1 MKHFLH
7 GSKQPV
13 SKALIVLISMLLTP
27 LAAMAQTGF
36 WTDEGNYDKTWP
48 SAEDIDGDYYNIRNE
63 ADLAAFANLVN
74 TGKET
79 FKGKIVRI
87 YETHIDLTDHY
98 WIPIGWNEKNK
109 FEGTFDGMGHR
120 FENVCIDINQML
132 AAKIDI
138 DHIGFF
144 SYNYGT
150 IRNVS
155 LQSPLI
161 LGTEVTPYFFI
172 GGITAYNR
180 NGALIE
186 NCIVFDDEIKLTGE
200 QPSMVN
206 LVYYADALEN
216 GSSHV
221 YIGGICYENEAGGT
235 IQNCRNDKPIRV
247 ECAYIAGIV
256 SMNEGLVK
264 NCSNSKELRSINDQI
279 NRDNSAGGIVWSNS
293 GEVVDCINKGKVYGK
308 YVAGIA
314 SSNTGMCS
322 GNQNTGTIESRSSS
336 AAGICGDNIGGTCV
350 NNTNSGHIIG
360 TEAAGIVYKNNSG
373 LLTDCTNSGRVE
385 GFSSSAGIAGVNG
398 FYSVPGVKRQ
408 IPSKPIRNCVNTG
421 KITALN
427 DGTNSTFNGAEA
439 GGICASGD
447 SIFNCINRGEVTVS
461 CISWGYAGGITG
473 YQAHDGAISY
483 CYNTA
488 PVSVSGGGK
497 DVSRN
502 VLAAGGI
509 IGDNSTNGGGLA
521 TITNCF
527 NTGDI
532 FCENKDTQYF
542 TDGRAGGLVSRSGV
556 ISNSYNTGNVYSNSE
571 KVIACAY
578 GIGGNATNSFNT
590 GDVKAIGTVETH
602 DSGFLGTKATQAFGI
617 GRKVTNSLA
626 LGKSVISTN
635 VAYKVGANTT
645 EQGNYA
651 SSLLKIEN
659 KDGDCSSCE
668 GVDANGDHG
677 RFWKPD
683 MIAPIDAWPADA
695 WDKSDNTILP
705 QLKYADGTLMPD
717 QPRLLRSDYA
727 GDAPAVSVKMAY
739 NGFDRQYIGAGETVE
754 RSMSPIYFDVP
765 SLDQDYRIV
774 LEMEN
779 ADKLAINYGEGPF
792 GDMNPLAFTD
802 GKATIL
808 KSECRIDT
816 EGGKMRVIPYLDI
829 MAEEAGD
836 YPYTI
841 KVYDETGTT
850 CYAEFPSVFKAV
862 VPVSLT
868 TEKIEGNILAGVP
881 FDIQIAGA
889 GTFSGKE
896 VSLRMFMNYH
906 VDDSLTLTYQDSK
919 VPFVKENED
928 YMNTGLDIAL
938 TDQVY
943 LFTLTGKKATTSDQ
957 AYLSFALYHEDRMI
971 PTAGS
976 SWAPLSLS
984 SSFII
989 DETGSKV
996 EDEIVDEIT
1005 IAENT
1010 TESTDTLDVKL
1021 SGVTTGKLTINAEA
1035 IAKVEISGTND
1046 FGEVTNNGTFI
1057 LNAAIEAEVNLTYT
1071 TIVNNGVFADS
1082 TGLVTEVG
1090 GEAGLAIGEIRQQAS
1105 AGSTITLTATATPG
1119 GDYISVVFTW
1129 QMLVNGEW
1137 ATLESNQKA
1146 VAKSISQLRVSE
1158 PVTDTY
1164 TANAEDEGL
1173 YRCVI
1178 TSKVSEEVSTTL
1190 VSMAEIKSASD
1201 PDPDPDPTP
1210 DPDPEIP
1217 TGVKQTEDGSLR
1229 VWAADRQLHIQ
1240 SPKAETAYIVSFNG
1254 QTNMLAVPVGETIVN
1269 MPQGS
1274 YIIHIGKQSYKLK
1287 F

>member
-87 YETHIDLTDHY
+87 YNTHIDLTDHY
-98 WIPIGWNEKNK
+98 WIPVGSDDKVYGERK

-120 FENVCIDINQML
+120 FENVM
-132 AAKIDI
+132 IDI
-138 DHIGFF
+138 DQMLTANMDVEEIGFF
-144 SYNYGT
+144 INNYGTIKNVSLQSMQIRGTEYEGAEYNTNRAIDIGGVAVYNMEGAVIENCIIFDDPLKVTEQASLVNITEDLNCSIGGICHMNYGT
-150 IRNVS
+150 IRKCRNEK
-155 LQSPLI
+155 PI
-161 LGTEVTPYFFI
+161 EIIKGDI
-172 GGITAYNR
+172 GGVVWWNYGT
-180 NGALIE
+180 LIE
-186 NCIVFDDEIKLTGE
+186 C
-200 QPSMVN
+200 
-206 LVYYADALEN
+206 EN
-216 GSSHV
+216 SRSL
-221 YIGGICYENEAGGT
+221 
-235 IQNCRNDKPIRV
+235 RS
-247 ECAYIAGIV
+247 
-256 SMNEGLVK
+256 SMNWVQ
-264 NCSNSKELRSINDQI
+264 S
-279 NRDNSAGGIVWSNS
+279 
-293 GEVVDCINKGKVYGK
+293 
-308 YVAGIA
+308 VAGVA
-314 SSNTGMCS
+314 SCNFGNGIIS
-322 GNQNTGTIESRSSS
+322 G
-336 AAGICGDNIGGTCV
+336 
-350 NNTNSGHIIG
+350 
-360 TEAAGIVYKNNSG
+360 
-373 LLTDCTNSGRVE
+373 CTNSGDLSAYHVSGIVNVNGGNLDESCIVRVE
-385 GFSSSAGIAGVNG
+385 
-398 FYSVPGVKRQ
+398 
-408 IPSKPIRNCVNTG
+408 NCVNTG
-421 KITALN
+421 RIEGHNAAGIGNTNDGQLGEAKMQNNRNEGYIIGKKAAGIVAKNCDVLECCINIGQVDGFYSAAGIVCSSSTYVYTISNCENQGKITAIN
-427 DGTNSTFNGAEA
+427 DGSDSKNLKAYA
-439 GGICASGD
+439 GGICADGL
-447 SIFNCINRGEVTVS
+447 SINNCRNMGQVYAS
-461 CISWGYAGGITG
+461 APAYAYAGGILAYFSFRDMNIT
-473 YQAHDGAISY
+473 Y

-488 PVSVSGGGK
+488 SISAVLEKGRPVRAYSGGIVGESDSSNGRIYNCFNSGK
-497 DVSRN
+497 ISCENKMSESEDIFLV
-502 VLAAGGI
+502 AGGI
-509 IGDNSTNGGGLA
+509 LGHLSGSTE
-521 TITNCF
+521 TT
-527 NTGDI
+527 
-532 FCENKDTQYF
+532 
-542 TDGRAGGLVSRSGV
+542 V
-556 ISNSYNTGNVYSNSE
+556 SNSYNSGDILTKGAPSH
-571 KVIACAY
+571 AY
-578 GIGGNATNSFNT
+578 AIGGWEINASFNT
-590 GDVKAIGTVETH
+590 GSVNAYGLSTGNYAPA
-602 DSGFLGTKATQAFGI
+602 SYGI
-617 GRKVTNSLA
+617 GLNASNCLS
-626 LGKSVISTN
+626 LGKSITSTN
-635 VAYKVGANTT
+635 VAYKVGGNTT

-651 SSLLKIEN
+651 STLLKLET
-659 KDGDCSSCE
+659 KDGDCSSLE

-683 MIAPIDAWPADA
+683 MIAPIDAWSTDA
-695 WDKSDNTILP
+695 WDKSENTILP

-739 NGFDRQYIGAGETVE
+739 NGFDLQYIGAGETVE

>member
-27 LAAMAQTGF
+27 LAVMAQTGF

-79 FKGKIVRI
+79 FKGKIVRV
-87 YETHIDLTDHY
+87 YNTHIDLADHY

-109 FEGTFDGMGHR
+109 FEGTFDGMEHR
-120 FENVCIDINQML
+120 FENVCIDVDELN
-132 AAKIDI
+132 AKEIGGNRPFEEL
-138 DHIGFF
+138 GFF
-144 SYNYGT
+144 GYNYGT

-155 LQSPLI
+155 LQSMQI
-161 LGTEVTPYFFI
+161 RGTGYSSLSPSHLSI
-172 GGITAYNR
+172 GGVVVHNME
-180 NGALIE
+180 GAVIE
-186 NCIVFDDEIKLTGE
+186 NCIIFDDPAKVTE
-200 QPSMVN
+200 QPS
-206 LVYYADALEN
+206 LVQMTEI
-216 GSSHV
+216 V
-221 YIGGICYENEAGGT
+221 KYIGGICMENKEGAT
-235 IQNCRNDKPIRV
+235 IRNCRNDKPIRM
-247 ECAYIAGIV
+247 EYANLIAGIV
-256 SMNEGLVK
+256 CTNYGVVS
-264 NCSNSKELRSINDQI
+264 NCSNSKELRADSNTTESGYYENASIGGIAYDNRGEITNCI
-279 NRDNSAGGIVWSNS
+279 NEGTVYGDFVGGIVGSNS
-293 GEVVDCINKGKVYGK
+293 
-308 YVAGIA
+308 
-314 SSNTGMCS
+314 GMCS
-322 GNQNTGTIESRSSS
+322 GNQNTGAIESRDRT
-336 AAGICGDNIGGTCV
+336 AGICISNSGTCV
-350 NNTNSGHIIG
+350 ENSNSGHIIG
-360 TEAAGIVYKNNSG
+360 ISAAGIIYENNSG
-373 LLTDCTNSGRVE
+373 ELTDCTNSGRVE
-385 GFSSSAGIAGVNG
+385 GFSSAAGIACEGG
-398 FYSVPGVKRQ
+398 S
-408 IPSKPIRNCVNTG
+408 IRNCINTG
-421 KITALN
+421 KITVTN
-427 DGTNSTFNGAEA
+427 DGTNDTFKRAEA
-439 GGICASGD
+439 GGICASGGD
-447 SIFNCINRGEVTVS
+447 SVYNCINKGEVTVS
-461 CISWGYAGGITG
+461 CISLGYAGGIEG
-473 YQAHDGAISY
+473 YLDGKGVIAY

-497 DVSRN
+497 NDSRN
-502 VLAAGGI
+502 EFGVGGIVGAGGV
-509 IGDNSTNGGGLA
+509 
-521 TITNCF
+521 TINNCF

-532 FCENKDTQYF
+532 SCVNKETQYF
-542 TDGRAGGLVSRSGV
+542 PEGRVGGLIGRFGI

-571 KVIACAY
+571 KVIAGAY
-578 GIGGNATNSFNT
+578 GIGGTVTNSFNT
-590 GDVKAIGTVETH
+590 GDVKAIGTIETTY
-602 DSGFLGTKATQAFGI
+602 DKETEAYGI
-617 GRKVTNSLA
+617 GRDATCCLS
-626 LGKSVISTN
+626 LGKSITSTN
-635 VAYKVGANTT
+635 IAYKVGANTT

-651 SSLLKIEN
+651 SSLLKIKN
-659 KDGDCSSCE
+659 KDGDCSSLE

-683 MIAPIDAWPADA
+683 MIAPIDAWPTES

-727 GDAPAVSVKMAY
+727 GDAPTVSVKMAY